1 MNPFPCSGSTGLCSR
16 RRSDILQIDAVVR
29 LRGVF
34 FCAHSGHYPMNA
46 QTGADQASPR
56 LAPAHRK
63 DIRNIAIVAHVD
75 HGKTTLVDALL
86 RQTHAHRKINEMG
99 ERILDS
105 MDQER
110 ERGITIRAKNAS
122 VTYKGVKINLVDTP
136 GHADFGGE
144 VERTLRMVDGVL
156 LLIDAKEGPMP
167 QTTFVLRKALA
178 LGHRAIVVINKIDRA
193 DAVVDEVLNRTFD
206 LFVHLG
212 ASNAQLDF
220 PIVYTSA
227 IKGTAT
233 LDLNKPGTEIV
244 PLLETILEQSPAPL
258 INAEAPLQ
266 MLVLALAHDLYK
278 GKMGIGKIQ
287 SGSIVRRQAVTQIRR
302 DGSPVSGKVTDLAV
316 FSGLDRVEVEKAEAG
331 EIVAVAGLP
340 DIGIGETIADSDHP
354 VALPPV
360 AIDEPTVQMTFGV
373 NTSPFAGREGKFLTS
388 RHLRDR
394 LYKELETNVSLRVE
408 NTDSPDRF
416 LVAGRGELH
425 LGVLIEQMRR
435 EGYELQVSQPE
446 VILRTENG
454 VVLEP
459 YEELTIQVPADY
471 QGTVIEEV
479 GRRRGELR
487 HMKVAHTAGTATD
500 THLEF
505 HIPTRGV
512 IGLRSELLTKTRG
525 TVILNHIFQ
534 RYEPVGERPPSLAAH
549 GCLVAWEDGTSNAYG
564 LYLIQERGSL
574 FIGPGVEVYQGM
586 VVGQNSRDEDLD
598 VNVCKTKHLTNM
610 RASGSDE
617 ALTLTP
623 PQQMTLELALEYLGP
638 DELVEVTPASLRIR
652 KRLLHP
658 EDRRKARKDR
668 RT

>member
-1 MNPFPCSGSTGLCSR
+1 MESHITAESAQKIR
-16 RRSDILQIDAVVR
+16 RTPAGR
-29 LRGVF
+29 RG
-34 FCAHSGHYPMNA
+34 
-46 QTGADQASPR
+46 
-56 LAPAHRK
+56 
-63 DIRNIAIVAHVD
+63 DIRNIAIIAHVD
-75 HGKTTLVDALL
+75 HGKTTLVDAML
-86 RQTHAHRKINEMG
+86 RQTRVHRKINEMG

-122 VTYKGVKINLVDTP
+122 ITYEGVKINIVDTP

-156 LLIDAKEGPMP
+156 LLVDAKEGPMP

-178 LGHRAIVVINKIDRA
+178 LGHKAIVVINKIDRS
-193 DAVVDEVLNRTFD
+193 DAVVDDVLNRTFD

-212 ASNAQLDF
+212 ATNEQLDF

-227 IKGTAT
+227 IQGTAT
-233 LDLNKPGTEIV
+233 LDVDKPGADIA
-244 PLLETILEQSPAPL
+244 PLLDTIVTHIPAPL
-258 INAEAPLQ
+258 IHAQAPMQ
-266 MLVLALAHDLYK
+266 ILVLALANDSYK

-287 SGSIVRRQAVTQIRR
+287 SGAIARRQAVMQIRR
-302 DGSPVSGKVTDLAV
+302 DGTHVPGKVTDLSV
-316 FSGLDRVEVEKAEAG
+316 FSGLERQDVEKAEAG
-331 EIVAVAGLP
+331 EIVAVAGLT
-340 DIGIGETIADSDHP
+340 DIGIGETIADAADP

-373 NTSPFAGREGKFLTS
+373 NTSPFAGRDGKFLTS
-388 RHLRDR
+388 RHLRER
-394 LYKELETNVSLRVE
+394 LFKELETNVSLRVQE
-408 NTDSPDRF
+408 TDSPDRF

-425 LGVLIEQMRR
+425 LAVLIEQMRR

-446 VILRTENG
+446 VILKEEHGVMTE
-454 VVLEP
+454 P
-459 YEELTIQVPADY
+459 FEELTIEVPSEY
-471 QGTVIEEV
+471 QGAVIEEA

-487 HMKVAHTAGTATD
+487 HLKVIHSEGNAADA
-500 THLEF
+500 HLEF
-505 HIPTRGV
+505 SIPTRGV
-512 IGLRSELLTKTRG
+512 IGLKNVLLAKTRG
-525 TVILNHIFQ
+525 TIVMHHVFN
-534 RYEPVGERPPSLAAH
+534 RYEPVEKAVESLPH
-549 GCLVAWEDGTSNAYG
+549 GSLVAYEDGTSNAYG
-564 LYLIQERGSL
+564 LYMIQERGSL

-623 PQQMTLELALEYLGP
+623 PRHMTLEYALEYIGS
-638 DELVEVTPASLRIR
+638 DELVEVTPDSLRVR
-652 KRLLHP
+652 KRLLNP

-668 RT
+668 RAS

>member
-1 MNPFPCSGSTGLCSR
+1 MNT
-16 RRSDILQIDAVVR
+16 
-29 LRGVF
+29 
-34 FCAHSGHYPMNA
+34 
-46 QTGADQASPR
+46 QTGTDQASPR
-56 LAPAHRK
+56 LAPAYRK
-63 DIRNIAIVAHVD
+63 DIRNIAIIAHVD

-144 VERTLRMVDGVL
+144 VERILRMVDGVL

-167 QTTFVLRKALA
+167 QTTFVLRKALT

-193 DAVVDEVLNRTFD
+193 DAMVDEVLNRTFD

-244 PLLETILEQSPAPL
+244 PLLDMILEQMPAPAVH
-258 INAEAPLQ
+258 AEAPLQ
-266 MLVLALAHDLYK
+266 MLVLALAHDPYK

-302 DGSPVSGKVTDLAV
+302 DGSVVPGKVMDLAV

-340 DIGIGETIADSDHP
+340 DIGIGETIADSEHP
-354 VALPPV
+354 VPLPPV

-373 NTSPFAGREGKFLTS
+373 NTSPFAGREGKYLTS

-394 LYKELETNVSLRVE
+394 LYKELETNVSLRVQD
-408 NTDSPDRF
+408 TDSPDRF

-425 LGVLIEQMRR
+425 LAVLIEQMRR

-446 VILRTENG
+446 VILHTENG

-459 YEELTIQVPADY
+459 YEELTIEVPADY
-471 QGTVIEEV
+471 QGTVIEEL

-487 HMKVAHTAGTATD
+487 HMKVAHTAGTASD
-500 THLEF
+500 THLEY

-525 TVILNHIFQ
+525 TVVLHHVFQ
-534 RYEPVGERPPSLAAH
+534 RYEPVGERPPILTPH
-549 GCLVAWEDGTSNAYG
+549 GSLVAWEDGTSNAYG

-598 VNVCKTKHLTNM
+598 VNVCKIKHLTNM

-623 PQQMTLELALEYLGP
+623 PRQMTLELALEYLGP
-638 DELVEVTPASLRIR
+638 DELVEVTPVSLRIR

-668 RT
+668 RG